1 MFLLILAVN
10 AAGWGIYVLCVM
22 PHHFNYQGVGG
33 SRGLG
38 VGLGVAIT
46 AWFLGFRHAFDADHI
61 SCIDN
66 TTRKL
71 MADGKRPLGSGF
83 FFSFGHSTIVV
94 AVGVGITFAARA
106 VFGAVV
112 NPSSTFE
119 TAGGTAGTLV
129 SAGFL
134 YLIAVLNLIVL
145 VGIFKVFRDMRRGTY
160 DEQEL
165 EAQLQARGLMYR
177 FFGRFMKSI
186 NHTWQLYFVGLVFGI
201 GFDTA
206 TEVVLLSATAYAAIQ
221 GLPYYAVLA
230 LPFLF
235 SGGMMLFDTLDGCFM
250 NFAYGWAFARP
261 VRKVYYNLVIT
272 GLSIG
277 AAFIIG
283 TIEILG
289 LLTTEHTCAAAS
301 GRSWPTSISTSPG
314 SASPH
319 YSSPSG
325 PPPSPIGGGATLKP
339 AGGPPSPPR
348 ASPGTGDGQT
358 SEPGTEA
365 SETGVAPAKRRRR
378 PAKRRRRPA
387 KRRRRP
393 ARSDTALRQRSPRRL
408 WLAELGVVNVERLV
422 RDEQEG
428 HVVVLG
434 RAVLHLQPLGEPHEA
449 ARAEGTGVRP
459 QNAVEDVHAVGT
471 VVRVPLIGESCEV
484 LHLHHRHT
492 GVWILDE
499 LFRREIAVEL
509 VNVADLPRHGVGV
522 PAMHL
527 TR

>member
-1 MFLLILAVN
+1 VATSRFGAIRKDLSARELGRLAAMFGVILAIN
-10 AAGWGIYVLCVM
+10 ALGWGIYVLDVL
-22 PHHFNYQGVGG
+22 PHHFSYQGEGG

-94 AVGVGITFAARA
+94 AVGVGITIAARA

-119 TAGGTAGTLV
+119 TAGGAVGTLV

-134 YLIAVLNLIVL
+134 YLIAALNLVVL
-145 VGIFKVFRDMRRGTY
+145 AGIFKVFRDMRRGTY
-160 DEQEL
+160 DEAEL

-177 FFGRFMKSI
+177 FFGRFMRSI
-186 NHTWQLYFVGLVFGI
+186 NHTWQLYFVGLVFGV

-206 TEVVLLSATAYAAIQ
+206 TEVVLLAATAYAAIQ

-235 SGGMMLFDTLDGCFM
+235 SGGMMLFDTLDGAFM
-250 NFAYGWAFARP
+250 NVAYGWAFARP

-289 LLTTEHTCAAAS
+289 ILTTEAHLSGGFWSVMANFNINVAGFCIAGLFVGVWAVALAYWKWGDVEARWTSNVPAAAPAE
-301 GRSWPTSISTSPG
+301 RR
-314 SASPH
+314 AA
-319 YSSPSG
+319 G
-325 PPPSPIGGGATLKP
+325 PEP
-339 AGGPPSPPR
+339 AG
-348 ASPGTGDGQT
+348 
-358 SEPGTEA
+358 
-365 SETGVAPAKRRRR
+365 
-378 PAKRRRRPA
+378 
-387 KRRRRP
+387 
-393 ARSDTALRQRSPRRL
+393 
-408 WLAELGVVNVERLV
+408 
-422 RDEQEG
+422 EQ
-428 HVVVLG
+428 
-434 RAVLHLQPLGEPHEA
+434 
-449 ARAEGTGVRP
+449 
-459 QNAVEDVHAVGT
+459 
-471 VVRVPLIGESCEV
+471 
-484 LHLHHRHT
+484 
-492 GVWILDE
+492 
-499 LFRREIAVEL
+499 
-509 VNVADLPRHGVGV
+509 
-522 PAMHL
+522 
-527 TR
+527 

>member
-1 MFLLILAVN
+1 VQQAHDVQVAGDDRARSRLRRLRADLTGREWGRLVLMFLFILAVN
-10 AAGWGIYVLCVM
+10 VGGWGIYVLCVM
-22 PHHFNYQGVGG
+22 PHHIDYQGYGG

-71 MADGKRPLGSGF
+71 MADGKRPLGTGF

-94 AVGVGITFAARA
+94 AVGVGITMAARA

-112 NPSSTFE
+112 NPSSTYE
-119 TAGGTAGTLV
+119 TAGGAAGTLV

-134 YLIAVLNLIVL
+134 YLIALLNLIVL
-145 VGIFKVFRDMRRGTY
+145 AGIFKVFRDMRRGTY
-160 DEQEL
+160 NETEL

-186 NHTWQLYFVGLVFGI
+186 THTWQLYFVGLVFGI

-206 TEVVLLSATAYAAIQ
+206 TEVVLLAATAYAAIQ

-230 LPFLF
+230 LPLLF

-289 LLTTEHTCAAAS
+289 IL
-301 GRSWPTSISTSPG
+301 
-314 SASPH
+314 
-319 YSSPSG
+319 SSEVHLH
-325 PPPSPIGGGATLKP
+325 GAFWSLMANFNINV
-339 AGGPPSPPR
+339 AGFCIAGLFVTVW
-348 ASPGTGDGQT
+348 A
-358 SEPGTEA
+358 
-365 SETGVAPAKRRRR
+365 VA
-378 PAKRRRRPA
+378 
-387 KRRRRP
+387 
-393 ARSDTALRQRSPRRL
+393 
-408 WLAELGVVNVERLV
+408 LAYWRWGNVETRWTVGMAPEPSRL
-422 RDEQEG
+422 RGQ
-428 HVVVLG
+428 
-434 RAVLHLQPLGEPHEA
+434 
-449 ARAEGTGVRP
+449 
-459 QNAVEDVHAVGT
+459 
-471 VVRVPLIGESCEV
+471 
-484 LHLHHRHT
+484 
-492 GVWILDE
+492 
-499 LFRREIAVEL
+499 
-509 VNVADLPRHGVGV
+509 
-522 PAMHL
+522 
-527 TR
+527 

>member
-1 MFLLILAVN
+1 MPAGQGRLRQLGADLSGREWARLAAMFAFILAIN
-10 AAGWGIYVLCVM
+10 AAGWGIYVLAVM
-22 PHHFNYQGVGG
+22 PHHFNYQGEGG

-38 VGLGVAIT
+38 VGLGVAVT

-83 FFSFGHSTIVV
+83 FFSFGHSTVV
-94 AVGVGITFAARA
+94 MVVGAGITIAARA

-112 NPSSTFE
+112 DPNSAYE
-119 TAGGTAGTLV
+119 TAGGAIGTLV

-145 VGIFKVFRDMRRGTY
+145 AGIFKVFRDMRRGTY
-160 DEQEL
+160 DEAEL

-186 NHTWQLYFVGLVFGI
+186 THTWQLYFVGLVFGI
-201 GFDTA
+201 GFDTT
-206 TEVVLLSATAYAAIQ
+206 TEVLLLAATAYAAIQ

-289 LLTTEHTCAAAS
+289 ILTTEAHLS
-301 GRSWPTSISTSPG
+301 GGFWSVMANFNINVAGFCIAGLFILVWAVALSYWRMGNVEAKW
-314 SASPH
+314 SANV
-319 YSSPSG
+319 
-325 PPPSPIGGGATLKP
+325 P
-339 AGGPPSPPR
+339 AG
-348 ASPGTGDGQT
+348 
-358 SEPGTEA
+358 SEP
-365 SETGVAPAKRRRR
+365 
-378 PAKRRRRPA
+378 
-387 KRRRRP
+387 
-393 ARSDTALRQRSPRRL
+393 
-408 WLAELGVVNVERLV
+408 
-422 RDEQEG
+422 
-428 HVVVLG
+428 
-434 RAVLHLQPLGEPHEA
+434 A
-449 ARAEGTGVRP
+449 A
-459 QNAVEDVHAVGT
+459 D
-471 VVRVPLIGESCEV
+471 S
-484 LHLHHRHT
+484 
-492 GVWILDE
+492 
-499 LFRREIAVEL
+499 
-509 VNVADLPRHGVGV
+509 
-522 PAMHL
+522 
-527 TR
+527 